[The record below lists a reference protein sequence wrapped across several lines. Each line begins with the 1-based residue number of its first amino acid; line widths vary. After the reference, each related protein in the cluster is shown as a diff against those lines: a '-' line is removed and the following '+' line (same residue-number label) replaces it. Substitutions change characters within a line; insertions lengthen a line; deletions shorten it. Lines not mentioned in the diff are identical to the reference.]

1 MTQLVTTQPDL
12 FPPGVL
18 PEGGE
23 LLMSED
29 QQRDL
34 YPLTTVERNR
44 ERLHTIIFLLGRN
57 APKQFI
63 CESQKIGW
71 HTLQSI
77 AQKHGEKIADIKKR
91 TAAKAALFVE
101 LGIDQLLEDLQAGR
115 FAPDK
120 LAFAWSLVVDKMQLL
135 TGDATSIVGTTDSGP
150 RLTADTLRERLA
162 NMKRADVI
170 ELPTGSAVEN
180 VSPIAAAAPGAEPAA
195 PGSDN
200 QSVSN

>member
-1 MTQLVTTQPDL
+1 MSDLATQQEL
-12 FPPGVL
+12 FPKGAL
-18 PEGGE
+18 PEGAE
-23 LLMSED
+23 LLMSDE

-44 ERLHTIIFLLGRN
+44 ERLQSVIFLLGRN

-63 CESQKIGW
+63 CESLGIGW

-101 LGIDQLLEDLQAGR
+101 LGIDQLIEDLQEKKLRG
-115 FAPDK
+115 DK
-120 LAFAWSLVVDKMQLL
+120 LAFAWKQVAEVMQLL
-135 TGDATSIVGTTDSGP
+135 TGEATSIVGTTDSGP

-170 ELPTGSAVEN
+170 DLPTGSAVEN
-180 VSPIAAAAPGAEPAA
+180 LSPIAAGAPGAEPAA
-195 PGSDN
+195 PGSDS
-200 QSVSN
+200 QSVKP